1 MNITITGSLGS
12 GKTSVCDE
20 MAKEYNLEVIK
31 TGTIFRE
38 IAAEKGIS
46 VIELNE
52 LAKTDTSIDKM
63 LDERSTL
70 LGKQKDNT
78 VFDSRM
84 AWHFIPDSFK
94 VFVLTQVQESAKRIL
109 CDYDRTA
116 EGYRDLKEAEDGILR
131 RAKLEK
137 KRFMNLYNVNYYNQE
152 NYNLIIDSTFAS
164 PSEVT
169 SEIIRE
175 FELYKMEQ
183 FTVKTVFL
191 NSKPET
197 IDRDAYFFDFTEDK

>member
-1 MNITITGSLGS
+1 MNITITGNLGS
-12 GKTSVCDE
+12 GKTSVCE
-20 MAKEYNLEVIK
+20 ELKKAGFEVIK

-38 IAAEKGIS
+38 IATEKGVS

-63 LDERSTL
+63 LDNRSTL
-70 LGKQKDNT
+70 LGRQKDNT

-84 AWHFIPDSFK
+84 GWYFIPDSFK
-94 VFVLTQVQESAKRIL
+94 IFVLTQIQESARRVL
-109 CDYDRTA
+109 GDLERAA
-116 EGYRDLKEAEDGILR
+116 EGYRDLNEATEGILKR
-131 RAKLEK
+131 TRLEQE
-137 KRFMNLYNVNYYNQE
+137 RFLELYHVNYYNQS
-152 NYNLIIDSTFAS
+152 NYNLIIDSTYAT
-164 PSEVT
+164 PVEVT

-183 FTVKTVFL
+183 FTGKTVFL

-197 IDRDAYFFDFTEDK
+197 IDRAAYFFDFTEYK